1 MNQKNYNVNVV
12 NKYVKNVIGKNIK
25 DKHVL
30 NN

>member
-12 NKYVKNVIGKNIK
+12 NKYVKNVIEKNIK
-25 DKHVL
+25 DKHVQ